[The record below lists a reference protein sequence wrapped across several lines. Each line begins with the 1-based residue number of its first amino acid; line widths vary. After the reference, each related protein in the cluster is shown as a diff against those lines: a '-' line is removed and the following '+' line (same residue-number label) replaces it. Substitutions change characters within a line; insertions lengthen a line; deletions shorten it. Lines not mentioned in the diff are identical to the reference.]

1 MVVDARDPTRPRVV
15 SRLATPSGTSAEDV
29 VVFTAR
35 HGPRAG
41 SDIAAAG
48 LQVCGVA
55 RTDETFQWRGL
66 MLWDV
71 TDPANPARLG
81 FVNTGCCTR
90 GVHEFE
96 VEHRDD
102 LGRTFAYATVPASEY
117 EEEGSP
123 SGFRDRAGRGDFRLI
138 DITNPALPVE
148 VSDWGVVHDAGGPLG
163 PGQGCD
169 PDPVFGHGAE
179 PSADGRRVFVAYW
192 DSGFVELNVTNPATP
207 TLVKDSDYDADEDG
221 DAHSSMWDDTRGL
234 LFSADEDFCKT
245 SGPGIEK
252 SWGYGRVWDW
262 DVTGKPVQVST
273 FRTPNSMD
281 VSSGAG
287 DYTVHNPF
295 LVGTDVYASWYSDG
309 VQVFDASDEDPVAGT
324 EEESLPRVA
333 FWVPPA
339 VQNPVKPSQR
349 FVLSQMPQVWG
360 VVVEDRRVEVP
371 GVTGRC
377 TTGGAKSCLVYAS
390 DMNSGL
396 WILRRTD

>member
-1 MVVDARDPTRPRVV
+1 MAVVGHSDLGGRGFNADVWQHEGFAYVGQWGFTDWAQGSQERFCPNTNEATSSNGVMVVDARDPTRPRVV

-123 SGFRDRAGRGDFRLI
+123 SGFRDRAERGDFRLI

-234 LFSADEDFCKT
+234 LFSADE
-245 SGPGIEK
+245 I
-252 SWGYGRVWDW
+252 GR
-262 DVTGKPVQVST
+262 
-273 FRTPNSMD
+273 
-281 VSSGAG
+281 
-287 DYTVHNPF
+287 
-295 LVGTDVYASWYSDG
+295 ASCR
-309 VQVFDASDEDPVAGT
+309 E
-324 EEESLPRVA
+324 RV
-333 FWVPPA
+333 
-339 VQNPVKPSQR
+339 
-349 FVLSQMPQVWG
+349 
-360 VVVEDRRVEVP
+360 
-371 GVTGRC
+371 
-377 TTGGAKSCLVYAS
+377 
-390 DMNSGL
+390 
-396 WILRRTD
+396 